1 MFGKVKKVFFTGIF
15 GILYVSFVAQMVFV
29 LAAIDGWDKKL
40 LGMAALSFEWL
51 VLIAARYLS
60 KRSSGAAQQH
70 NNGGFRRR

>member
-15 GILYVSFVAQMVFV
+15 GILYIGFIAQLVYV
-29 LAAIDGWDKKL
+29 LATMDVEKI
-40 LGMAALSFEWL
+40 MAALAGLSLEWL

-60 KRSSGAAQQH
+60 KRSSSNAQQH